1 MRQLLLILAA
11 VLSVH
16 GNHFEPT
23 WDSLDSRSNPAWYVF
38 TAVGVRET
46 NPFPCGVC
54 ACVERS
60 AFLCFWWLCDWTDGN
75 RYDAARF
82 GIKIH
87 WGPYAV
93 PAYGALGQY
102 AEQYARWYRVGTEG
116 CGTDANPI
124 SSGCDTALFHRSTF
138 GSMSYEQFYSRFNPV
153 LFDAAQWADIF
164 RRGGAWHLSDLCGQL
179 VHGCT
184 NN

>member
-1 MRQLLLILAA
+1 MEIT
-11 VLSVH
+11 S
-16 GNHFEPT
+16 
-23 WDSLDSRSNPAWYVF
+23 SLPGTRSTRARTRRGTCSPRLESERRIRSRV
-38 TAVGVRET
+38 VCVR
-46 NPFPCGVC
+46 
-54 ACVERS
+54 ASCVERS

-138 GSMSYEQFYSRFNPV
+138 GSMPYEEFYNRFNPI